1 VIPAN
6 SRAAWVPELLTG
18 QARLKAIDAA
28 VNWVRESPTATGA
41 LFFHPA
47 DDEWKPPTAAVAAFA
62 KQAEES
68 SRNYDRYHPSEDGHT
83 VLAFVSDY
91 DSFSIAQRAAQ
102 ASWTSD
108 EIGTLAIVSDG
119 LFGISAWAQA
129 REAFDLGKGR
139 TVLNAFPASQV
150 EILERLIAGLSNP
163 SKGMGRD
170 AVDSAIRKLRI
181 RNDFDAEMI
190 MGWAMAHNTSAR
202 ALVRLRELLSET

>member
-28 VNWVRESPTATGA
+28 VTWVRESPTATGA

-47 DDEWKPPTAAVAAFA
+47 DNEWKPPTAAVAAFA
-62 KQAEES
+62 KEAEES
-68 SRNYDRYHPSEDGHT
+68 SRNYDRFHPSEDGQT

-91 DSFSIAQRAAQ
+91 DSFNIAQRAAQ

-108 EIGTLAIVSDG
+108 AIGTLAIVSDG
-119 LFGISAWAQA
+119 LFGISGWANA

-139 TVLNAFPASQV
+139 TVLNPFPASQV
-150 EILERLIAGLSNP
+150 EILEQLISGLSSP

-170 AVDSAIRKLRI
+170 AVDRAVRKLRL
-181 RNDFDAEMI
+181 RNDFDAAMNV
-190 MGWAMAHNTSAR
+190 GWAMAHNTPAR
-202 ALVRLRELLSET
+202 SLVRLRQLLNES

>member
-1 VIPAN
+1 MIPAN
-6 SRAAWVPELLTG
+6 SHAAWVPELLTG

-28 VNWVRESPTATGA
+28 VAWVREAPTETGA
-41 LFFHPA
+41 LFLHPA
-47 DDEWKPPTAAVAAFA
+47 DDEWEPPTAAVAAFA
-62 KQAEES
+62 KEAEEP
-68 SRNYDRYHPSEDGHT
+68 SRDYDRYHPSEGGQT

-91 DSFSIAQRAAQ
+91 DSFNIAQRAAQ

-108 EIGTLAIVSDG
+108 AIGTLAIVSDG
-119 LFGISAWAQA
+119 LLGVSGWAYA

-139 TVLNAFPASQV
+139 TVLNPFPASQV
-150 EILERLIAGLSNP
+150 EILEQLIAGLSNP

-190 MGWAMAHNTSAR
+190 LGWAMAHNTSAG
-202 ALVRLRELLSET
+202 ALVRLRGLLSES